1 MEPMARTG
9 DGLDLALTR
18 VGDRWALRVVD
29 ALLGGPRRFTELQ
42 HDLGDVATNVLS
54 QRLKQLEQAGVVVAR
69 PYSTLPLRNAY
80 ELTAEGRE
88 LAGALALL
96 ADWGARQG
104 DAGETPHHD
113 ACGSA
118 LEARWY
124 CPTCERVVDD
134 PDDEPLRYA

>member
-1 MEPMARTG
+1 MARTG
-9 DGLDLALTR
+9 EGLDLALAR

-29 ALLGGPRRFTELQ
+29 ALLAGPRRFTELQ

-54 QRLKQLEQAGVVVAR
+54 QRLKQLEQAGVLVAR
-69 PYSTLPLRNAY
+69 PYSTRPLRNAY
-80 ELTAEGRE
+80 ELTAAGRE

-104 DAGETPHHD
+104 DAGESPHHD

-134 PDDEPLRYA
+134 PGDEPLRYA

>member
-1 MEPMARTG
+1 MEAMARTG
-9 DGLDLALTR
+9 EGLDLALAR

-29 ALLGGPRRFTELQ
+29 ALLAGPRRFTELQ

-54 QRLKQLEQAGVVVAR
+54 QRLKQLEQAGVLVAR
-69 PYSTLPLRNAY
+69 PYSTRPLRNAY
-80 ELTAEGRE
+80 ELTAAGRE

-104 DAGETPHHD
+104 DAGESPHHD

-134 PDDEPLRYA
+134 PGDEPLRYA

>member
-1 MEPMARTG
+1 METMARTG
-9 DGLDLALTR
+9 EGLDLALAR

-42 HDLGDVATNVLS
+42 HDLGGVATNVLS

-69 PYSTLPLRNAY
+69 PYSSRPLRNAY
-80 ELTAEGRE
+80 ELTAAGRE
-88 LAGALALL
+88 LAGTLALL
-96 ADWGARQG
+96 ADWGTRQAGAG
-104 DAGETPHHD
+104 DAPHHD

-134 PDDEPLRYA
+134 PGDEPLRYA